1 METAVVVQLVSCILL
16 FATLWTVAPQA
27 SLSLTISQ
35 SLSKFK
41 SIELVMLSNHLILC
55 HLLLLLPSVF
65 ATISVFSS
73 ELALGIRCPNY
84 WSVNGISPSNEYS
97 GLISF
102 RVDWFDH
109 PVVQETLKSLLQHHN
124 LKASVLQCSAFF
136 MVQFSY
142 PYMTARKSI
151 PLTIWNLSAKWYL
164 CFFKMLSRFVI
175 TFLPRSKGLLISWLQ
190 SLLSVILEPKK
201 IKSVWGA
208 TIHGVTKSNMT
219 EQLTLSLDLYH
230 PIFWGCST

>member
-1 METAVVVQLVSCILL
+1 MTVSQGVGKKCLFCIVYHMRRKQTL
-16 FATLWTVAPQA
+16 FCCC
-27 SLSLTISQ
+27 SLTKLCLTLCDPMDCSMPGPPVPHHFW
-35 SLSKFK
+35 SLPTFM
-41 SIELVMLSNHLILC
+41 SIESVMLSSHLILC

-142 PYMTARKSI
+142 PFMTIGKTIA
-151 PLTIWNLSAKWYL
+151 LTLWTLFVLSDT
-164 CFFKMLSRFVI
+164 LSRFGI
-175 TFLPRSKGLLISWLQ
+175 AFRPRSKHLL
-190 SLLSVILEPKK
+190 E
-201 IKSVWGA
+201 
-208 TIHGVTKSNMT
+208 T
-219 EQLTLSLDLYH
+219 
-230 PIFWGCST
+230 

>member
-1 METAVVVQLVSCILL
+1 M
-16 FATLWTVAPQA
+16 
-27 SLSLTISQ
+27 
-35 SLSKFK
+35 
-41 SIELVMLSNHLILC
+41 SIELVMLCKHLILC

-109 PVVQETLKSLLQHHN
+109 PVVQETLKSLPQHYN

-136 MVQFSY
+136 MVQLSH
-142 PYMTARKSI
+142 PYMTTGKTMA
-151 PLTIWNLSAKWYL
+151 LTIWTFNDKVISL
-164 CFFKMLSRFVI
+164 FFNTLSRFVI
-175 TFLPRSKGLLISWLQ
+175 ALLPRSKHPLILWLQ
-190 SLLSVILEPKK
+190 
-201 IKSVWGA
+201 W
-208 TIHGVTKSNMT
+208 
-219 EQLTLSLDLYH
+219 
-230 PIFWGCST
+230 FWSPRI

>member
-1 METAVVVQLVSCILL
+1 MLVVSFSRLVMSDS
-16 FATLWTVAPQA
+16 LWPRGLQYTR
-27 SLSLTISQ
+27 SLSFTVSW
-35 SLSKFK
+35 SLIKLL
-41 SIELVMLSNHLILC
+41 SIELVPSNHLILC

-65 ATISVFSS
+65 ATISVFSR

-142 PYMTARKSI
+142 PFMTIGKTIA
-151 PLTIWNLSAKWYL
+151 LTLWTLFVLSDT
-164 CFFKMLSRFVI
+164 LSRFGI
-175 TFLPRSKGLLISWLQ
+175 AFRPRSKHLL
-190 SLLSVILEPKK
+190 E
-201 IKSVWGA
+201 
-208 TIHGVTKSNMT
+208 T
-219 EQLTLSLDLYH
+219 
-230 PIFWGCST
+230 